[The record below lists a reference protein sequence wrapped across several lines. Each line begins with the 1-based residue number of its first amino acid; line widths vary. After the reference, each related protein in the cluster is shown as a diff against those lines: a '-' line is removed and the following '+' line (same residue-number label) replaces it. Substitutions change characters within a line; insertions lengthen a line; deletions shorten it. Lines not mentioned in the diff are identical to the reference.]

1 MRKRFFWSSYQRKS
15 GLSFGRPRS
24 KRPFEY
30 SREEAVQLRQRVFL
44 GVALAIFL
52 FIFYLWFYSEHFR
65 IKQINISGN
74 LGEVSQEEIKGIIEE
89 TLKKHSVFLLPGDN
103 YFLMRTKPIERAF
116 TQKNIL
122 AEVEIKKDFPNAL
135 NVKVKE
141 KLGRM
146 IWVVGEELYLLEL
159 DGKITTRLEA
169 RDLVNI
175 GVPVIYDLSN
185 TAFDL
190 NQPVV
195 NPKLVNLIAEIYT
208 DFAGFELPVVEL
220 DYFKLDS
227 PQANYVKIVTKRG
240 FEIHVNYL
248 SSLTEQLDKLKKSL
262 LFGKIDLNKINY
274 INLRVANQVI
284 YK

>member
-1 MRKRFFWSSYQRKS
+1 MSRKFFWSNYQRKS
-15 GLSFGRPRS
+15 VLSFGRPRS

-30 SREEAVQLRQRVFL
+30 NREEAMRLRQRVFL

-52 FIFYLWFYSEHFR
+52 FILYLWFYSEHFR
-65 IKQINISGN
+65 IKQINVSGN
-74 LGEVSQEEIKGIIEE
+74 LEGVSQEEIRGLIEE
-89 TLKKHSVFLLPGDN
+89 TLKKQPVFLLPGDN
-103 YFLMRTKPIERAF
+103 YFLMRTKPIERAL

-122 AEVEIKKDFPNAL
+122 AEVEIRKDFPNAL
-135 NVKVKE
+135 NVTVKE

-146 IWVVGEELYLLEL
+146 IWVAGEQLYLLEL
-159 DGKITTRLEA
+159 DGKITTKLEA
-169 RDLVNI
+169 RDLVNV

-185 TAFDL
+185 TVFDL
-190 NQPVV
+190 NQAVV

-208 DFAGFELPVVEL
+208 DFASFELPAVEM

-227 PQANYVKIVTKRG
+227 PQANYAKIVTKRG

-248 SSLTEQLDKLKKSL
+248 SSLSEQLNKLKKSL

-274 INLRVANQVI
+274 INLRVENQVI